1 MDYEKIWESVL
12 EIVKEIIPK
21 ISFETW
27 LLPLKIR
34 KIDENLKIAYIE
46 VNSGDRNDLI
56 IGRIDVYKRQ
66 VLCPRSVLR
75 TEPICEN

>member
-34 KIDENLKIAYIE
+34 KIDDYKKTIVLENKTEIPIREIL
-46 VNSGDRNDLI
+46 D
-56 IGRIDVYKRQ
+56 IDI
-66 VLCPRSVLR
+66 P
-75 TEPICEN
+75 